1 MKFHQIMVFVLA
13 LTCLALKPVHSMDF
27 EKRLNFCH
35 NTSLWLPVLFENS
48 GIPGEE
54 ICKVSGGSSCYNVT
68 SLGEGICKAG
78 GGSSCYNV
86 KSLGEGICKAGGGSS
101 CYNVTSLG
109 EGICKAG
116 GGSSCYNVSSFGEG
130 VCKANGGSSCYN
142 VQSLTEGLCKAA
154 GICRVSGAV
163 DLINQVMG
171 LCGTK
176 VLHFGFS
183 RM

>member
-1 MKFHQIMVFVLA
+1 MKFYQIMVFVLA

-86 KSLGEGICKAGGGSS
+86 
-101 CYNVTSLG
+101 TSLG

-130 VCKANGGSSCYN
+130 VRKANGGSSCYN

-163 DLINQVMG
+163 DLINQVME

>member
-1 MKFHQIMVFVLA
+1 MKFHQLTVFVLV
-13 LTCLALKPVHSMDF
+13 LTCLALKPVYSMDF
-27 EKRLNFCH
+27 EKQLKFCQ
-35 NTSLWLPVLFENS
+35 NTSLWLPVLFENA

-54 ICKVSGGSSCYNVT
+54 ICKVS
-68 SLGEGICKAG
+68 
-78 GGSSCYNV
+78 
-86 KSLGEGICKAGGGSS
+86 GGSS

-154 GICRVSGAV
+154 GICRVNGAL
-163 DLINQVMG
+163 DLINQVLG
-171 LCGTK
+171 FCGTK
-176 VLHFGFS
+176 VLHFGFP
-183 RM
+183 RI

>member
-1 MKFHQIMVFVLA
+1 M
-13 LTCLALKPVHSMDF
+13 
-27 EKRLNFCH
+27 
-35 NTSLWLPVLFENS
+35 
-48 GIPGEE
+48 
-54 ICKVSGGSSCYNVT
+54 
-68 SLGEGICKAG
+68 
-78 GGSSCYNV
+78 
-86 KSLGEGICKAGGGSS
+86 
-101 CYNVTSLG
+101 
-109 EGICKAG
+109 
-116 GGSSCYNVSSFGEG
+116 SSFGEG